1 MGNNKVP
8 LCYKALELLFGASS
22 DLYRAV
28 KGTNHARAPPSA
40 GYTTRT
46 ATVTRT
52 GLLLNKE
59 VKYKKTKQF
68 KLYQILLIDK

>member
-1 MGNNKVP
+1 MGNNKAP

-28 KGTNHARAPPSA
+28 KGTRRSRAPPSA
-40 GYTTRT
+40 GYSTRT
-46 ATVTRT
+46 AMVTRT

-59 VKYKKTKQF
+59 V
-68 KLYQILLIDK
+68 